1 MSLRVAIVAP
11 YDLSVAGG
19 VNTQIRGQA
28 RALRALGHS
37 VDIFGP
43 ASGPLADGEHTLGR
57 AVLIS
62 LGGTESGLGVDP
74 RGFAAVGRLARGPF
88 DVIHVHEPLTP
99 LVPWLVVG
107 AARAPLV
114 GTFHVHRES
123 GHRLYAIWKSAL
135 GPLVRRLRA
144 RIAVSDAAMRTV
156 STHFPGDYEIV
167 PNGIDVDDFRRS
179 RPRPPALHGGT
190 RAVLC
195 VGRLEPRKGVD
206 TLIRAMAVV
215 REKAPDV
222 LLVIVGDGSERAA
235 LASLA
240 GDSDKVHFAGQV
252 SDADLAAYVQAAD
265 IVCSPALG
273 GESFGIVL
281 LEAMACAKPI
291 VASHIEGY
299 EALVGSTGCARL
311 VPPGDAGALAR
322 ALSALLTSADERRQ
336 LGQAGAAAARA
347 YDWTVVGR
355 RLDDIYRRVDGDARN
370 DGDQTRLRSIK

>member
-1 MSLRVAIVAP
+1 MSLRLAIVAP
-11 YDLSVAGG
+11 YDLSVPGG

-28 RALRALGHS
+28 RALRTLGHS
-37 VDIFGP
+37 VEVFGP
-43 ASGPLADGEHTLGR
+43 ASGPLVDGEHTLGR
-57 AVLIS
+57 AVVIS

-123 GHRLYAIWKSAL
+123 GHRLYAIWKGAL

-144 RIAVSDAAMRTV
+144 RIAVSEAAKRTV

-167 PNGIDVDDFRRS
+167 PNGIDVDDFRRP
-179 RPRPPALHGGT
+179 RPRPQAVSGGRRT
-190 RAVLC
+190 VLC
-195 VGRLEPRKGVD
+195 VGRLEQRKGVD
-206 TLIRAMAVV
+206 TLIRAMALV
-215 REKAPDV
+215 RKTAPDV

-235 LASLA
+235 LAALA
-240 GDSDKVHFAGQV
+240 GDTGSVLFAGQV
-252 SDADLAAYVQAAD
+252 PDADLAAYVQAAD
-265 IVCSPALG
+265 VVCSPALS

-281 LEAMACAKPI
+281 LEAMACAKPL
-291 VASHIEGY
+291 VASRIEGY
-299 EALVGSTGCARL
+299 EALVGSSGCARL
-311 VPPGDAGALAR
+311 VPPGDADALAG
-322 ALSALLTSADERRQ
+322 ALSALLMSADDRRQ

-347 YDWTVVGR
+347 YDWTVIGR